1 MRASGGLPF
10 VGPKYVRTSSAWL
23 NPMGQQGIVTAPH
36 YLAAQAGLS
45 ILRKGG
51 NAVDAAIAAASTLSV
66 VYPHMAAL
74 GGDNFWLI
82 YNSENGELRGL
93 NASGR
98 AGQKATINFYTTKNF
113 RRIPQRGYY
122 AANTVPGCVSG
133 WDAAYRYSRETLRT
147 QLLWEDLF
155 SDAIRYAEDGCPVS
169 GSLAKWLGTNIGTAD
184 LALNNLQ
191 QFPGFRRTF
200 LKPDGLPYL
209 AGEIL
214 SQPELFSTLQLL
226 AKRGPREFYE
236 GEIARKIVA
245 DLDANDGLLS
255 LEDFAL
261 HQADWVE
268 PISVPYRN
276 GIAFNLPPNSQGMAS
291 LSILNILN
299 QFEVAEFPEG
309 SAAYYH
315 LIIEATKEAFRDR
328 DRHLTDPAFQSIPVK
343 EILSLEHGQAQ
354 AARIRSNRGA
364 APVDPN
370 PLDPKG
376 DTIWLGVVDQTGNAV
391 SLIQSIYQD
400 FGSAIV
406 PMGTGV
412 LLQNRGCF
420 FSLEPKHVNR
430 LEPGKRT
437 FHTLNPAMFF
447 QGGKPFLVY
456 GTMGGEGQPQTQAAV
471 VTRIID
477 YQLSPQDAIEA
488 PRWLYGRAWGPT
500 THNVKLESRIPQ
512 EVAETLR
519 QLGHPIE
526 IVEPYAPMMG
536 HAGAILIDPET
547 EVQYGANDPRSD
559 GIAACY

>member
-1 MRASGGLPF
+1 MRASGRLPF

-23 NPMGQQGIVTAPH
+23 NPMGQHGTVTAPH
-36 YLAAQAGLS
+36 YLSAQAGLS
-45 ILRKGG
+45 VLRKGG

-82 YNSENGELRGL
+82 YNSENGDLRGL

-98 AGQKATINFYTTKNF
+98 AGQKATITFYTGKNF
-113 RRIPQRGYY
+113 QRIPQRGYY

-147 QLLWEDLF
+147 NLLWEDLF
-155 SDAIRYAEDGCPVS
+155 ADAIRYAEDGCPVS
-169 GSLAKWLGTNIGTAD
+169 GSLAKWLGINIGTAN
-184 LALNNLQ
+184 LELNNLQ
-191 QFPGFRRTF
+191 QFRGFRRTF
-200 LKPDGLPYL
+200 LKPDGLPYQ

-214 SQPELFSTLQLL
+214 SQPDLFSTLQLL

-236 GEIARKIVA
+236 GEIARKIVS
-245 DLDANDGLLS
+245 DLDANDGMLT
-255 LEDFAL
+255 LEDFAV

-268 PISVPYRN
+268 PISVPYRD

-299 QFEVAEFPEG
+299 QFDVAEFPEG

-328 DRHLTDPAFQSIPVK
+328 DCHLTDPAFQSIPVK

-370 PLDPKG
+370 PLDAKG
-376 DTIWLGVVDQTGNAV
+376 DTIWLGVVDQAGNAV

-420 FSLEPKHVNR
+420 FSLEPEHVNR

-447 QGGKPFLVY
+447 QGEKPFLVY
-456 GTMGGEGQPQTQAAV
+456 GTMGGEGQPQTQAAI

-488 PRWLYGRAWGPT
+488 PRWLYGRAWGPA
-500 THNVKLESRIPQ
+500 THNVKLESRIPE
-512 EVAETLR
+512 EVSEALR

-547 EVQYGANDPRSD
+547 RLQYGANDPRSD